1 MVEAEISGPGEEV
14 PRPMDSHAIRRRL
27 DELIGAR
34 GEDYASLSRLL
45 GRNPTYI
52 QQFVKRGVPRR
63 LSETDRRV
71 LAQHFGIAERLLG
84 GPEHG
89 AGRAIMARPGLAPQ
103 GDDYVLIPQLAV
115 DASAG
120 PGLEPSDETPLAV
133 LAFQSRYVRSIAS
146 GRPEALTVIGVEG
159 DSMLPT
165 LADGDQILVDTDDR
179 ERLRDGIY
187 VLRTDDALLVKRL
200 SINPA
205 TRRLTIRSDNEA
217 YPSWDDCDPAGV
229 QVIGRVVWVG
239 RRLN

>member
-1 MVEAEISGPGEEV
+1 
-14 PRPMDSHAIRRRL
+14 MDSVSIRRRL
-27 DELIGAR
+27 DELISAR

-84 GPEHG
+84 ALDETGS
-89 AGRAIMARPGLAPQ
+89 RAVIARPGLAQ
-103 GDDYVLIPQLAV
+103 RAEDYVLIPQLAIE
-115 DASAG
+115 ASAG
-120 PGLEPSDETPLAV
+120 SGIEPGDETPLAV
-133 LAFQSRYVRSIAS
+133 LAFQANWVRSIAS

-187 VLRTDDALLVKRL
+187 VLRTDEALLVKRL
-200 SINPA
+200 SVNPA

-229 QVIGRVVWVG
+229 HVVGRVVWVG

>member
-1 MVEAEISGPGEEV
+1 
-14 PRPMDSHAIRRRL
+14 MDNTAIRLRL
-27 DELIGAR
+27 DALITAA

-63 LSETDRRV
+63 LSEDDRRL

-84 GPEHG
+84 GPEDH
-89 AGRAIMARPGLAPQ
+89 AGRAVMAHAGLRAAASH
-103 GDDYVLIPQLAV
+103 DYVLIPYLNV
-115 DASAG
+115 GASAG
-120 PGLEPSDETPLAV
+120 AGAVTDAEAPVAV
-133 LAFQSRYVRSIAS
+133 LAFQSQWVRGIAS
-146 GRPEALTVIGVEG
+146 GRPEALSVIRVEG

-165 LADGDQILVDTDDR
+165 LADGDNILVDTDDR

-200 SINPA
+200 GVNPA
-205 TRRLTIRSDNEA
+205 TKRLMIRSDNEA
-217 YPSWDDCDPAGV
+217 YPSWDNCDPAEV
-229 QVIGRVVWVG
+229 TVIGRVVWVG